1 MIFFKKYTAWMAVGL
16 LGVMTFTAC
25 SDDDS
30 YAERRDRERSQISS
44 FVKTEPAR
52 LVRMATPYYMLRRLR

>member
-1 MIFFKKYTAWMAVGL
+1 MAVGL

-52 LVRMATPYYMLRRLR
+52 LVRMATLYYMLRRLR